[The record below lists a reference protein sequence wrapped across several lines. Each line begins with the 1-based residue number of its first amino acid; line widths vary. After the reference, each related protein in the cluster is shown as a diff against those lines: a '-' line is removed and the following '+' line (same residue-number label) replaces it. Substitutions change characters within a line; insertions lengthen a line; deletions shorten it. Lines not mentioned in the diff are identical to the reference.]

1 MVKGQGKVSLCFAFC
16 CSLKVNGDPNKGSYV
31 GEIKYAGVSVNN

>member
-16 CSLKVNGDPNKGSYV
+16 CSLKVNGDPKSSYV